1 MKNLVQ
7 GCPSTIQ
14 WTNGTGSTV
23 ASGSPVN
30 IGTGGLHGI
39 AMADIA
45 NGAVGSVAIRE
56 THVVTYPVKGIDGS
70 GNSAVAVGDK
80 LYWDGSSAFYDK
92 KTTGTLVGYANGAV
106 TSGNTSTIE
115 VICA

>member
-7 GCPSTIQ
+7 GNYSTIQ

-23 ASGSPVN
+23 TSGSPVN
-30 IGTGGLHGI
+30 VGSGGLHGT
-39 AMADIA
+39 ALQDIA
-45 NGAVGSVAIRE
+45 NGATGSVAIRS
-56 THVVTYPVKGIDGS
+56 THVKTHPVKGIDGG

-106 TSGNTSTIE
+106 TSGATTTIE
-115 VICA
+115 IIIA